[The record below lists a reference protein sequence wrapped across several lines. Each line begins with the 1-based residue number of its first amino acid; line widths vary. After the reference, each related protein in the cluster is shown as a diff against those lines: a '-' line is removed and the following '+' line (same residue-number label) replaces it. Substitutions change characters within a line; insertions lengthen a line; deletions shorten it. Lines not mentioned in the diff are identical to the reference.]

1 MLIVLFGSFV
11 ILILIGCPIAV
22 TLGASS
28 VAALLMDGSFD
39 LGIAI
44 QRMFTGVNSF
54 PLMAIPFFMLA
65 GSLMELGGISSRIIR
80 FADTLVGHYRGGLA
94 FAAIIACMIFAS
106 ISLCEEDT
114 GIIRTFG

>member
-1 MLIVLFGSFV
+1 MLTVLFGSFV

-54 PLMAIPFFMLA
+54 PLMAIPFSCWPAL
-65 GSLMELGGISSRIIR
+65 
-80 FADTLVGHYRGGLA
+80 
-94 FAAIIACMIFAS
+94 
-106 ISLCEEDT
+106 
-114 GIIRTFG
+114 